1 MLESSL
7 GCTILGAL
15 ISGFTAY
22 FTLKLKCNIDEK
34 IKTKELLLN
43 EKKKAY
49 LDFFNNTNL
58 LKFDYDQHDI
68 EKLVM
73 YLSFVE
79 LFSDDE
85 LYDKCQELPQFIL
98 NLNTSDEKVRLEAI
112 GKYAKC
118 LREIKDA
125 MRKELKVVLEIK

>member
-1 MLESSL
+1 MLENSNLIGSL

-22 FTLKLKCNIDEK
+22 FTLKLKCNMDEK

-49 LDFFNNTNL
+49 LDFFSNINL
-58 LKFDYDQHDI
+58 LEVNYDQHNI
-68 EKLVM
+68 ENLVM

-79 LFSDDE
+79 LVSDDE
-85 LYDKCQELPQFIL
+85 LYDKC
-98 NLNTSDEKVRLEAI
+98 
-112 GKYAKC
+112 
-118 LREIKDA
+118 
-125 MRKELKVVLEIK
+125 